1 MLQRRGAR
9 RLLRRCQALRSELM
23 IRSREHSMQ
32 HMGLD
37 HSGLGAG
44 MGSSKRPG
52 SLFLIK
58 RFIHERFITPI
69 FLSKN
74 PPWFNARGV
83 GLGLAV
89 GLLCPM
95 GLQLPSVTLLR
106 LGLKFNVVVALA
118 FSFVS
123 NPFTF
128 VPLYYGY
135 YLFGSLLLGRPAS
148 ISEDHFAAMI
158 ASVGGGGYF
167 MDSASG
173 FLGLGR
179 EILAR
184 WLVSAVVFAGV
195 FSVLGYV
202 TTYWVE
208 VKRLARKQQ
217 TGESNPGLDD

>member
-1 MLQRRGAR
+1 MYGY
-9 RLLRRCQALRSELM
+9 EM

-32 HMGLD
+32 HLGLD

-52 SLFLIK
+52 LLFLIK
-58 RFIHERFITPI
+58 RFIHERFITPL

-118 FSFVS
+118 FSLVS

-135 YLFGSLLLGRPAS
+135 YLFGSFLLGRPAS
-148 ISEDHFAAMI
+148 ITEDNFAAMM

-167 MDSASG
+167 LDSAGG

-184 WLVSAVVFAGV
+184 WLVSAVLFAGV

-202 TTYWVE
+202 TTYWYE
-208 VKRLARKQQ
+208 AKRLETERQ
-217 TGESNPGLDD
+217 TVERNPAFRD